1 MFIFTELM
9 QKENPS
15 LTLTWCFLICQH
27 VQLDHAVPVS
37 LGFVGVHHCSN
48 YHILHPY
55 TLHSFNMGWVVD
67 VVIISFLLCSLF
79 CVDDKKSFST
89 IVSVCRR
96 KKPLLYFYFHLFCL
110 NLSIIQQLCKV
121 EGVFAPY
128 VSGCVFLTFAAY
140 YVSDVDYDVYPIVK
154 TFTG

>member
-1 MFIFTELM
+1 MYCNFRAVSIWFFQFKNQTCLW
-9 QKENPS
+9 
-15 LTLTWCFLICQH
+15 LTLILSFSWNVLIIMHHLFLLFCFNIALISTVLYVYFHWINAERKSFLDSDWCFLICQH

-79 CVDDKKSFST
+79 CVDDKNLF
-89 IVSVCRR
+89 
-96 KKPLLYFYFHLFCL
+96 PLL
-110 NLSIIQQLCKV
+110 
-121 EGVFAPY
+121 
-128 VSGCVFLTFAAY
+128 
-140 YVSDVDYDVYPIVK
+140 
-154 TFTG
+154 

>member
-1 MFIFTELM
+1 MYCNFRAVSIWFFPIQESDMFMTDFNFVIFLKCVNNYASFIFVVLCFNIALISTVLYVYFHWINAERKSFLD
-9 QKENPS
+9 S
-15 LTLTWCFLICQH
+15 DWCFLICQH

-79 CVDDKKSFST
+79 CVDDKNLF
-89 IVSVCRR
+89 
-96 KKPLLYFYFHLFCL
+96 PLL
-110 NLSIIQQLCKV
+110 
-121 EGVFAPY
+121 
-128 VSGCVFLTFAAY
+128 
-140 YVSDVDYDVYPIVK
+140 
-154 TFTG
+154 